1 MWDSQVLGKL
11 LQAEEFKLNFGN
23 EANQPCPMMWEA
35 CEPAPPQIVFGLCLV
50 QT

>member
-23 EANQPCPMMWEA
+23 EANWPCPMMWEA